1 MLTIQIM
8 RFYIMIVIIR
18 RESMMIKYIKFSLGV
33 ILFGLF
39 LTACTH
45 NTSNLSDL
53 EASLFGLV
61 DRSQDDYLD
70 MMKDEELSQLIV
82 LDSIQYGAFTEV
94 DSDEVMVIFKFMDV
108 PHAGGLDRT
117 LVLICD
123 ARSLKVKL
131 QHTFVADHVE
141 LHLLLRNDLRN
152 EILYIGSTTYQ
163 GETVYGIERYDLS
176 TGKFESKSISEND
189 FERNAAFIFSND
201 ILQVFELSYADYEP
215 VYTYQNSLFWDSY
228 ENKFKMTFN

>member
-1 MLTIQIM
+1 MIQMRRNFLFSGILLIMMMLIGCTPNASVYSTIETKLISQ
-8 RFYIMIVIIR
+8 
-18 RESMMIKYIKFSLGV
+18 
-33 ILFGLF
+33 
-39 LTACTH
+39 
-45 NTSNLSDL
+45 
-53 EASLFGLV
+53 V

-82 LDSIQYGAFTEV
+82 LDSIQYGAFTQV
-94 DSDEVMVIFKFMDV
+94 DSDEAMVIFKFIDV

-117 LVLICD
+117 MVLICD
-123 ARSLKVKL
+123 AKSLKVKL

-141 LHLLLRNDLRN
+141 LHMLLRNDLRN

-189 FERNAAFIFSND
+189 FERNAAFFFSND
-201 ILQVFELSYADYEP
+201 ILQVFELSYADFEP
-215 VYTYQNSLFWDSY
+215 VYTHQYSLFWSQTDV
-228 ENKFKMTFN
+228 EFK

>member
-39 LTACTH
+39 LTACTP
-45 NTSNLSDL
+45 NTKNSIDL
-53 EASLFGLV
+53 ETTLFNQV
-61 DRSQDDYLD
+61 DRSQEDYLE
-70 MMKDEELSQLIV
+70 MMMDTDLSQLIE
-82 LDSIQYGAFTEV
+82 LDSVQFGAFTEV
-94 DSDEVMVIFKFMDV
+94 GLEEVLVIFKFLDV

-123 ARSLKVKL
+123 AKTFKVKL

-141 LHLLLRNDLRN
+141 LHLMQRNDLRN

-189 FERNAAFIFSND
+189 FERNAAFFFSND

-215 VYTYQNSLFWDSY
+215 VYTYQYSLFWSQT
-228 ENKFKMTFN
+228 EAEFK